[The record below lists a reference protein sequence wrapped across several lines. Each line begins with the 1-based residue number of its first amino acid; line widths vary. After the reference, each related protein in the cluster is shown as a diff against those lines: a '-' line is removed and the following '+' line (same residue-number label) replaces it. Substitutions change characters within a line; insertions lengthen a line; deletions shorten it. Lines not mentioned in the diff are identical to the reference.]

1 MPDIA
6 RASSARCCEASERV
20 CSEFVRV
27 LSNMNL
33 AWPDVFMS
41 SGLLAITTA
50 PICGVASSCGAL
62 GGRSGLLEWATRHR
76 RAETSDAQS
85 LKRVPSARSIA
96 RLVSHRRDAVS
107 SFADAVTK
115 LRPLSGL
122 RLQRLVQRADP
133 TAIKGQSS
141 SSSNVRCT
149 GAPNLTLLSPNAIAD
164 FGTEGLI

>member
-1 MPDIA
+1 MRLAGHSPGLV
-6 RASSARCCEASERV
+6 RKMLRGQRTGVFRVRESS
-20 CSEFVRV
+20 
-27 LSNMNL
+27 LQHDL

-115 LRPLSGL
+115 LRPLS
-122 RLQRLVQRADP
+122 RAAITTSGP
-133 TAIKGQSS
+133 TG
-141 SSSNVRCT
+141 
-149 GAPNLTLLSPNAIAD
+149 GPNGN
-164 FGTEGLI
+164 